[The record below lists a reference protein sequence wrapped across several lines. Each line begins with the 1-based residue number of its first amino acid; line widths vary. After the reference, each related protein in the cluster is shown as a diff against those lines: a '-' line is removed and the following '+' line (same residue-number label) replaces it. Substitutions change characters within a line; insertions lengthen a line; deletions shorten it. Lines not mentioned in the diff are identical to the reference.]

1 MASSITSSNTKD
13 VTNKG
18 KSNLPTVE
26 SESSSSTNSLKD
38 LSPVMENLDLKTETN
53 LEDDI
58 AQIESRSHS
67 AEPPRILRHLSGRHL
82 SGQNDSLASLLPPQT
97 RRQVHFNDHMNDF
110 YKYCLPVWSS
120 QIPYDNLN
128 VFCIQ
133 RTVSTSANISTEK
146 EPIIR
151 TTRRTIYTAGRPP
164 WYDYQGQLMEPF
176 VIGICGGSASGKTTV
191 ANKIIKGR

>member
-13 VTNKG
+13 VPNKG

-97 RRQVHFNDHMNDF
+97 RRQVHFKDHMNDLS
-110 YKYCLPVWSS
+110 KYCFFGVHG
-120 QIPYDNLN
+120 YHM
-128 VFCIQ
+128 
-133 RTVSTSANISTEK
+133 
-146 EPIIR
+146 II
-151 TTRRTIYTAGRPP
+151 
-164 WYDYQGQLMEPF
+164 
-176 VIGICGGSASGKTTV
+176 
-191 ANKIIKGR
+191 

>member
-1 MASSITSSNTKD
+1 MASSITSSTSKD
-13 VTNKG
+13 LASNKG

-97 RRQVHFNDHMNDF
+97 RRQVYFKDHMND
-110 YKYCLPVWSS
+110 L
-120 QIPYDNLN
+120 
-128 VFCIQ
+128 
-133 RTVSTSANISTEK
+133 
-146 EPIIR
+146 
-151 TTRRTIYTAGRPP
+151 
-164 WYDYQGQLMEPF
+164 YQD
-176 VIGICGGSASGKTTV
+176 
-191 ANKIIKGR
+191 